1 MKLEEK
7 IKNFCI
13 LYVIEAEDVG
23 GRRVLREGFTKHL
36 GKRYEGFPSLF
47 IIGNGDVQEI
57 PYETMWSKK
66 LKRFDTEEIVIYIK
80 KYLFERELL

>member
-23 GRRVLREGFTKHL
+23 GRGVLREGFAKHL

-66 LKRFDTEEIVIYIK
+66 LKRFDTEDIVTYIK
-80 KYLFERELL
+80 KYLLERKLL